1 MTIFRNFYRVTGYCI
16 YCFLGYFLFINSNGN
31 YSFIPTVGL
40 IVFVIQKSL
49 PYYQQIYNSWATLKT
64 NYGALKKV
72 LNIIELPVV
81 KFSNHS
87 KFSKY
92 ELKRTIVF
100 ENVSFKFNDEPGR
113 ILDNVNLTINKGEK
127 IGVLVRQVAEKVL
140 C

>member
-1 MTIFRNFYRVTGYCI
+1 MGF
-16 YCFLGYFLFINSNGN
+16 
-31 YSFIPTVGL
+31 
-40 IVFVIQKSL
+40 
-49 PYYQQIYNSWATLKT
+49 
-64 NYGALKKV
+64 KKV

-127 IGVLVRQVAEKVL
+127 IGIIGETGSGKSTLLDLISVFLNQQMEE
-140 C
+140 